1 MNKTLFCPVLLWS
14 CVVFGESPDSGGIRR
29 LESIIVSST
38 YGDSANDVPVSL
50 SRVAGERIQHG
61 QALVNLSESLVV
73 VPGLNVQNRQNY
85 AQDLQISARGFGA
98 RASFGVRGIRLF
110 TDGIPAT
117 APDGQGQVSH
127 FDLGSAGHIE
137 VLRGPFSVLYGN
149 ASGGVIA
156 LYTEPPPADLLQA
169 ALNAGSDAAVRG
181 AVKAGMQSEYG
192 DYLFDLARFRTDGY
206 REHSAARR
214 DNLNAKADF
223 DWRAAGTLSLALNGM
238 RLDAQDPLGL
248 ERAQFEIQPRSV
260 AASALQFDTR
270 KQATQTQ
277 LGALYRVNVD
287 AANRLSAMAYGG
299 ERNTE
304 QFLAVPIGAQQA
316 PTHAGGMID
325 LERDYWGSDARWT
338 HGVADTNWRV
348 ATGLS
353 YDALREQRRGYE
365 NFIGT
370 ATGVRGGLRRDEI
383 NTVTSFDQYAQGEW
397 RPARKWLLLAGLRR
411 TEVKFRSRDRYVVAG
426 NGDDSGNRS
435 YTATTPVAGITFKP
449 KESWRVHAAY
459 GRGFETPTANELAYR
474 STGAATGLNLALQ
487 AARSSQYEAG
497 VQYARAGVE
506 WTLAAFAIDTRDEL
520 AVLANSAGRAVY
532 QNIGATRRR
541 GFELGSSLP
550 LANGFAATLAYTYI
564 DARYRSA
571 FTSCNGTPCSLGT
584 VPADNR
590 IPGVPAHAG
599 FAELTWRGSTG
610 LTFGAEVRVVDR
622 VLTDDF
628 NSDSAPAYTVLGA
641 RMQLEQRNARWR
653 FREFLRIDNLTERR
667 YAGSVIVNESN
678 RRYFEPAPG
687 RTYLL
692 GFAIE
697 RRSGT
702 SE

>member
-1 MNKTLFCPVLLWS
+1 MNKTLFCTALLWS
-14 CVVFGESPDSGGIRR
+14 CAAFGESPNPGIPR
-29 LESIIVSST
+29 LESIIVSSA
-38 YGDSANDVPVSL
+38 YEAARRDLPVSL
-50 SRVAGERIQHG
+50 SRIAGERIQQG
-61 QALVNLSESLVV
+61 QALVNLSESLAR

-156 LYTEPPPADLLQA
+156 LYTEPPPARLLQMS
-169 ALNAGSDAAVRG
+169 LNVGSDAAVRG
-181 AVKAGMQSEYG
+181 AVKAGLQSEYG

-214 DNLNAKADF
+214 DNFNAKADF
-223 DWRAAGTLSLALNGM
+223 DWRAAGTLSLVLNGM

-248 ERAQFEIQPRSV
+248 ERAQFETQPRGV
-260 AASALQFDTR
+260 AASALQFDTH
-270 KQATQTQ
+270 KQVTQSQ
-277 LGALYRVNVD
+277 LGAVYRVNID
-287 AANRLSAMAYGG
+287 DANRLSAMAYGG
-299 ERNTE
+299 ERATE

-325 LERDYWGSDARWT
+325 LERSYWGSDARWS
-338 HGVADTNWRV
+338 HGAADADWRV
-348 ATGLS
+348 TAGLS

-365 NFIGT
+365 NFIGAT
-370 ATGVRGGLRRDEI
+370 TGVRGALRRDEI
-383 NTVTSFDQYAQGEW
+383 NTVTSFDQFAQAEW
-397 RPARKWLLLAGLRR
+397 QPAPRWLLLAGLRR
-411 TEVKFRSRDRYVVAG
+411 TEVKFRSRDRYITAG

-435 YTATTPVAGITFKP
+435 YAATTPVAGITFKP

-487 AARSSQYEAG
+487 AARSKQYEAG
-497 VQYARAGVE
+497 VQYANASIE
-506 WTLAAFAIDTRDEL
+506 LTLAAFAIDTRDEL

-541 GFELGSSLP
+541 GFEFGGTLP
-550 LANGFAATLAYTYI
+550 LANGFATTLAYTYV
-564 DARYRSA
+564 DARYRSV
-571 FTSCNGTPCSLGT
+571 FSSCSGTPCSLGT
-584 VPADNR
+584 VSANNR
-590 IPGVPAHAG
+590 IPGVPTHAG
-599 FAELTWRGSTG
+599 FAELTWQASAG
-610 LTFGAEVRVVDR
+610 LSFGAELRAAGRVF
-622 VLTDDF
+622 TDDF
-628 NSDSAPAYTVLGA
+628 NSDSAPAYAVFGG
-641 RMQLEQRNARWR
+641 RMQLEQRRARWR
-653 FREFLRIDNLTERR
+653 FREFLRIDNLTDRR

-697 RRSGT
+697 RRSAT